1 MARAVGIASFSLLVV
16 ATLTLSV
23 ATIPAGAQ
31 TAAPKAAPAAPAAPA
46 AAADPVVGRANGEAV
61 LRSDVLREAETL
73 PPQFRQMP
81 IEALWPVLLDRV
93 IDRKLIAAAAR
104 KDGLT
109 NDPDY
114 KARMKDLEDRVLE
127 QTFLVKRMEK
137 QVTEAAMQKRYAD
150 MVAGM
155 KPETRVHARHILV
168 KTRDEA
174 VDVIRELAKG
184 GDFAKLAQERSQDGS
199 ARNGGD
205 LGWIT
210 KEQVVGPFGDAAF
223 AMKKGETSR
232 APVQTQFG
240 FHVIKV
246 DEIQADYKPSY
257 DEKKDEIQQ
266 ALSESV
272 ETAERTRVR
281 SGAKIERLSP
291 DGSTPLPPAAAP
303 APAPNAPKP

>member
-1 MARAVGIASFSLLVV
+1 MARAARTASFSLLLV
-16 ATLTLSV
+16 ATLTLSAANLAPV
-23 ATIPAGAQ
+23 AAQ
-31 TAAPKAAPAAPAAPA
+31 TAAPKPAAPAANA
-46 AAADPVVGRANGEAV
+46 NPVVGRVNGEAV
-61 LRSDVLREAETL
+61 LRSDVLREADAL

-104 KDGLT
+104 KDGLA
-109 NDPDY
+109 NDADF

-127 QTFLVKRMEK
+127 QAFLVKRMEK
-137 QVTEAAMQKRYAD
+137 QVTEAAMQKRYAE
-150 MVAGM
+150 MVAAM

-199 ARNGGD
+199 ARTGGD
-205 LGWIT
+205 LGWLT

-232 APVQTQFG
+232 APVQTEFG
-240 FHVIKV
+240 WHVIRV
-246 DEIQADYKPSY
+246 DEVQADYKPTF
-257 DEKKDEIQQ
+257 DEKRDEIQQ
-266 ALSESV
+266 ALSEGI
-272 ETAERTRVR
+272 ETAERARAR
-281 SGAKIERLSP
+281 SGAKIERLAP
-291 DGSTPLPPAAAP
+291 DGSTPLPPAAA
-303 APAPNAPKP
+303 APAASGR

>member
-1 MARAVGIASFSLLVV
+1 
-16 ATLTLSV
+16 
-23 ATIPAGAQ
+23 
-31 TAAPKAAPAAPAAPA
+31 
-46 AAADPVVGRANGEAV
+46 VVGRVNGEAV
-61 LRSDVLREAETL
+61 LRSEVQREAETL

-104 KDGLT
+104 KDGLA
-109 NDPDY
+109 NDPEY
-114 KARMKDLEDRVLE
+114 KTRIKDLEDRVLE
-127 QTFLVKRMEK
+127 QTFLIKRMEK
-137 QVTEAAMQKRYAD
+137 QVTEAAMQKRYAEI
-150 MVAGM
+150 VAAM

-184 GDFAKLAQERSQDGS
+184 TDFAKLAQERSQDPGS
-199 ARNGGD
+199 GRLGGD

-223 AMKKGETSR
+223 AMKAGETSR

-240 FHVIKV
+240 WHVIRV

-257 DEKKDEIQQ
+257 DEKRDEIQQ
-266 ALSESV
+266 ALSEDV
-272 ETAERTRVR
+272 EGAERARLR
-281 SGAKIERLSP
+281 NGAKVERLSP
-291 DGSTPLPPAAAP
+291 DGSKPLPPTAAP
-303 APAPNAPKP
+303 ALPPGPGTQGR